1 MGEVSRVQ
9 GLRNSLH
16 TSEVFRC
23 DALSASRQWQESGIG
38 AYPTGRGW
46 TAVAMDR
53 GKGFNPARHKMTAKA
68 SRV

>member
-1 MGEVSRVQ
+1 MGDEVQAKDFEIRRTLVRSSLQRA
-9 GLRNSLH
+9 LR
-16 TSEVFRC
+16 
-23 DALSASRQWQESGIG
+23 QESGIG

-53 GKGFNPARHKMTAKA
+53 GKGFNPARHNMTAKA